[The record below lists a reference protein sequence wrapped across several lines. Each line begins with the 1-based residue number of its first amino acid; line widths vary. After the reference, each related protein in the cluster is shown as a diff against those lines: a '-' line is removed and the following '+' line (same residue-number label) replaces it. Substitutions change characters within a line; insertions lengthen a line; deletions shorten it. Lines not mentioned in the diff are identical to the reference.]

1 MRGVS
6 FPGRSLSEKGKGY
19 LLDVC
24 VHVVELAVKAPESH
38 DLIGDLLRKGPDG
51 RVLDVP
57 QQVFNADFLSLFGA
71 NLGLQTQN
79 KC

>member
-6 FPGRSLSEKGKGY
+6 FPGKGQGH

-24 VHVVELAVKAPESH
+24 VHVVELAVKSPESH
-38 DLIGDLLRKGPDG
+38 DLIGDLLRKGSDG

-57 QQVFNADFLSLFGA
+57 QQVLNADFLSLFGA
-71 NLGLQTQN
+71 NFGLQTQN
-79 KC
+79 QC